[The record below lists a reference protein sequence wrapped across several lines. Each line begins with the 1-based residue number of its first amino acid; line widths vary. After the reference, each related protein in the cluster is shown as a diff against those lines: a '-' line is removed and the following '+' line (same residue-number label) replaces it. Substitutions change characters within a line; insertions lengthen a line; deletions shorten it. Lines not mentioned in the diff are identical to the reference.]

1 MQEEEEEE
9 EEDHPKNPYTSTRQ
23 SDVTFQIIVVTES
36 SGKRRTQSSLHKC
49 MS

>member
-1 MQEEEEEE
+1 MMMDAGEGGPSETS
-9 EEDHPKNPYTSTRQ
+9 YTSTMQ

-36 SGKRRTQSSLHKC
+36 SAKRETQSRLYTY